1 VYCLHRNVVLLVDK
15 YFSFLMDGEIFLY
28 IWIFLVFLHFLVK
41 GNRGGGR
48 AEEWVATRGGAP

>member
-48 AEEWVATRGGAP
+48 AE